1 MRTLLVA
8 LLAAAPL
15 FAGELTGRVA
25 GPGGKPLKDAYV
37 YVYTAQPKKGV
48 GTICPEC
55 YVDCGKQVAVD
66 AKGNFRIKK
75 VDDKLRF
82 NLLAVADGHE
92 PAFSDYRDPGPG
104 FDFELKPR
112 DLSDAEHLVRG
123 RVVDPKGNAVVGAA
137 VRLHAVRQGKRVGFG
152 RIPGVEWLSITN
164 RDGEFALR
172 VDDPTWLLDVRVE
185 ARNFGPRIAREL
197 LAGVPAQQVQVDVGA
212 TMTGRL
218 VKDEKPV
225 AGTALLIIQ
234 TDRRSENYLGSKE
247 IATDAK
253 GQFVMTGL
261 GTEVEYQVL
270 PRMASFAPLTA
281 APKVV
286 KTGADRSSV
295 DAGTLVAMP
304 GFRVAGRVN
313 GTIPAETRVTL
324 SSGIDSQVFDLESDG
339 RFVFTGVPAG
349 KYSLS
354 AAARDAR
361 GPLHRFEVKG
371 DVEDVTLELK

>member
-1 MRTLLVA
+1 MRILLLA
-8 LLAAAPL
+8 LSAAAPL
-15 FAGELTGRVA
+15 FAAELTGRVT
-25 GPGGKPLKDAYV
+25 GPGGKPLKDAHV

-82 NLLAVADGHE
+82 NLLAVADGYE

-123 RVVDPKGNAVVGAA
+123 RVVDPKGKAVVGAA
-137 VRLHAVRQGKRVGFG
+137 VKLQAVRQGKRVGYG
-152 RIPGVEWLSITN
+152 KIPGVEWLSVTN

-172 VDDPTWLLDVRVE
+172 VADPTWLLDVRVE

-197 LAGVPAQQVQVDVGA
+197 LAGVPPQQIEVDVGA
-212 TMTGRL
+212 TITGRL
-218 VKDEKPV
+218 MNGNKPV
-225 AGTALLIIQ
+225 AGTPLVIAQ
-234 TDRRSENYLGSKE
+234 TDRRSSDFLGFKE
-247 IATDAK
+247 IATDVK

-270 PRMASFAPLTA
+270 PRMSSFAPLTA
-281 APKVV
+281 TPKVV

-304 GFRVAGRVN
+304 GLRVAGRVN
-313 GTIPAETRVTL
+313 GTIPADTRVTL
-324 SSGIDSQVFDLESDG
+324 SSGVDSQIFELKSDG

-349 KYSLS
+349 KYNVS

-361 GPLHRFEVKG
+361 GTPVRIEVKG
-371 DVEDVTLELK
+371 DMEDVALELK